1 MKKVAVITGANSG
14 IGLETCRQLLAEDWT
29 VFALDIGSANLD
41 AMPDSLRERLS
52 IYRCDVASAP
62 DVSEVFKSISNLT
75 TRIDALICSAGILR
89 TSPLMEMSV
98 ADFDNV
104 FAVNTRGPWLCARA
118 AMPLLRERSAV
129 TSDGP
134 ARVIMLAS
142 IAVVR
147 PKVGGGA
154 YAASKA
160 ALNHLVR
167 VMSVELGGQNIRVNA
182 VAPATVDTPMIRAVA
197 GDGHSGYKPSGNSPI
212 GTVATPEDIVP
223 VIKFLLTPA
232 SNYINGTMLTV
243 DGGTSAA
250 FVPGTRT

>member
-1 MKKVAVITGANSG
+1 MKRIAVITGANSG
-14 IGLETCRQLLAEDWT
+14 IGLECCRQLLAEDWT

-41 AMPDSLRERLS
+41 AMPDSFRERLH
-52 IYRCDVASAP
+52 IYKCDVASAP
-62 DVSEVFKSISNLT
+62 DVSEAFKSIGTLT

-118 AMPLLRERSAV
+118 AMPLLQGSAI

-167 VMSVELGGQNIRVNA
+167 VMAVELGGQNIRVNA

-197 GDGHSGYKPSGNSPI
+197 GDGTSGYKPSGNSPI

-250 FVPGTRT
+250 FAPAAST